1 MPIFE
6 FKCQDCGKVFEHL
19 QLPGHSQDPSCPSC
33 QGQKL
38 VKLIS
43 APFLP
48 SSVGKPYND
57 EIAGSCCGSSPG
69 NKGCTPGSCCGGKE
83 KK

>member
-19 QLPGHSQDPSCPSC
+19 QLPGHSQYPSCPSC

-57 EIAGSCCGSSPG
+57 EIAGCCGSSPG
-69 NKGCTPGSCCGGKE
+69 NKGCTPGSCCGGEE